1 MRQILSIL
9 LLSILFFCSCHKNDV
24 PPKPPVAE
32 VSFKKDGVEEKLMP
46 QYCSIRPN
54 ASWPTT
60 MTDFTLSA
68 NSSDFKTFLGIT
80 LQVSGELKT
89 GTYDTNTSGCYVI
102 ADYMSNVGDINEK
115 DYAVDNADNHPPG
128 NFKVTITSISADWIK
143 GTFSCNYLYERT
155 YNEFIVLTE
164 GNFSAK
170 RHN

>member
-1 MRQILSIL
+1 MRQILTIL
-9 LLSILFFCSCHKNDV
+9 VLFLFICSCHKNDV
-24 PPKPPVAE
+24 PVNTPKAE
-32 VSFKKDGVEEKLMP
+32 VTFKKDGVDEKLMP

-54 ASWPTT
+54 SSWPTT

-68 NSSDFKTFLGIT
+68 VSNDFKTFLGIT
-80 LQVSGELKT
+80 LQVSGEIKT

-102 ADYMSNVGDINEK
+102 ADYMTNMGDINEK

-128 NFKVTITSISADWIK
+128 YFTVTITSISDDWIK

-155 YNEFIVLTE
+155 YNEFIVMTE
-164 GNFSAK
+164 GNFVAK